1 MANNGCAS
9 SPFFLLFAFRP
20 GAERRKCLQ
29 TKEIKPSQL
38 AKRSLLT
45 VAIHQTSEYNRGM
58 KDQINPQ
65 PILCVLGFFI
75 VVCLVAVLA
84 LLVQEIAFL
93 FAV

>member
-1 MANNGCAS
+1 MFVLVYAPN
-9 SPFFLLFAFRP
+9 LWYH
-20 GAERRKCLQ
+20 
-29 TKEIKPSQL
+29 
-38 AKRSLLT
+38 
-45 VAIHQTSEYNRGM
+45 VHM